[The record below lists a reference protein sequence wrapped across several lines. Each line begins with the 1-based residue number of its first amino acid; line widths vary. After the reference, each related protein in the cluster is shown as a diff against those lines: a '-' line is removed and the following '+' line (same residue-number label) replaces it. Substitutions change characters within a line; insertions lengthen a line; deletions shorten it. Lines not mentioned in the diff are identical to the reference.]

1 MNDTRTVFEAR
12 RINEQLKKFKT
23 EMKAWEKNDPE
34 YRDWCEGIIMASIAA
49 LSIISGDQKMSRKRI
64 GQPISLTLTPEQRDW
79 IDSKKEPG
87 GTRTE
92 AIRKIINEAMK
103 RDQKKGK

>member
-1 MNDTRTVFEAR
+1 
-12 RINEQLKKFKT
+12 
-23 EMKAWEKNDPE
+23 
-34 YRDWCEGIIMASIAA
+34 
-49 LSIISGDQKMSRKRI
+49 MSRKRI

>member
-12 RINEQLKKFKT
+12 RINDQLKKFKT

-49 LSIISGDQKMSRKRI
+49 LSIISGD
-64 GQPISLTLTPEQRDW
+64 
-79 IDSKKEPG
+79 
-87 GTRTE
+87 
-92 AIRKIINEAMK
+92 
-103 RDQKKGK
+103 